1 MLYSKLIHPPIIKA
15 LAAAGHGSKILI
27 ADGNYPLA
35 THSNPRAEHI
45 FLNLRPGLVS
55 VTDILETIQTAI
67 PIEAAHVMQP
77 NDGSEPTIFT
87 DFRTLL
93 SSIELQPLERFA
105 FYDFARQFDVALAI
119 ASGDQRLYANIMLTI
134 GVVQPV

>member
-1 MLYSKLIHPPIIKA
+1 MLYTKLIHPPIIKA

-35 THSNPRAEHI
+35 THSNQQAEHI
-45 FLNLRPGLVS
+45 FLNVRPGLVS
-55 VTDILETIQTAI
+55 VTDILETILTAV

-77 NDGSEPTIFT
+77 NDGSEPAIFI
-87 DFRTLL
+87 DFRGLL